1 MKTTLPDFKVRLPQ
15 SLKDQIEEAAR
26 QTNRSMNGE
35 IVHRLEMSFAM
46 ATPLE
51 EEVKRLA
58 KRLDA
63 IERRVDGSIP
73 SLEIEDDDA

>member
-35 IVHRLEMSFAM
+35 IVHRLEMSFAT

-51 EEVKRLA
+51 EEIRRLA
-58 KRLDA
+58 KQVDA
-63 IERRVDGSIP
+63 LQRRVDNGMP
-73 SLEIEDDDA
+73 PLAIEDDDE

>member
-35 IVHRLEMSFAM
+35 IVHRLEMSFAA

-51 EEVKRLA
+51 EEVRRLA
-58 KRLDA
+58 KQVDA
-63 IERRVDGSIP
+63 LQRRVDNGMP
-73 SLEIEDDDA
+73 SLAIEDDDE